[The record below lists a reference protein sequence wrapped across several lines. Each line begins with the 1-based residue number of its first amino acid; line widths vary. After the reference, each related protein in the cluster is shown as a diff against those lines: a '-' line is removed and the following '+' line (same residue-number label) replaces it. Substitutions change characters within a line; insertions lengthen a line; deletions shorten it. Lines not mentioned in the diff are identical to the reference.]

1 MEKRLDL
8 PSSSR
13 QIRKADLT
21 KRLIWITVVSCLLS
35 MHFGYNFWVSYSI
48 TVLQDNPY
56 NITIDGFSYQSE
68 AMVAIAIGVFPFGG
82 IFGATVSACLTD
94 RIGRKGTLLLA
105 NFLSLISALF
115 MASSHLIGPFE
126 YIIFARMYTGM
137 CAGMAS
143 TSVPLYLGE
152 ISPRS
157 RRGGVVMMPHFF
169 LILGVLLAQIL
180 ALKHLL
186 GTPKGWPT
194 LMGLAGVMPLS
205 QSVLLPFF
213 PESPRYILIQKKN
226 ERKAR
231 EALQMLRGKDDV
243 DDEIQELCQEDI
255 AEKADKRMSMLKLIK
270 KRNMRWHLITV
281 VVVMTAQQL
290 SGTNAVYFYSERI
303 FKSTVLKDEAIA
315 YVSIATTAVTSCST
329 FLGIYLVDSLG
340 RRVLLLMGYLA
351 CAIFLV
357 LTVMSMEL
365 QKSMEWMSYIT
376 GGLISA
382 FLLSHAFGPY
392 PIPYL
397 IVTELFLQSS
407 RSSAY
412 MIAGILEWLLNF
424 ITAVSYIHVARVLG
438 AFSILFYFPVCVCCF
453 VYIFN
458 VFPETKNR
466 TFVDIKRLMAIQTSK
481 KVKVKQA
488 ASK

>member
-1 MEKRLDL
+1 
-8 PSSSR
+8 
-13 QIRKADLT
+13 
-21 KRLIWITVVSCLLS
+21 
-35 MHFGYNFWVSYSI
+35 
-48 TVLQDNPY
+48 
-56 NITIDGFSYQSE
+56 
-68 AMVAIAIGVFPFGG
+68 
-82 IFGATVSACLTD
+82 
-94 RIGRKGTLLLA
+94 
-105 NFLSLISALF
+105 

-290 SGTNAVYFYSERI
+290 SGTNAVRNA
-303 FKSTVLKDEAIA
+303 KA
-315 YVSIATTAVTSCST
+315 
-329 FLGIYLVDSLG
+329 
-340 RRVLLLMGYLA
+340 
-351 CAIFLV
+351 
-357 LTVMSMEL
+357 
-365 QKSMEWMSYIT
+365 
-376 GGLISA
+376 
-382 FLLSHAFGPY
+382 P
-392 PIPYL
+392 
-397 IVTELFLQSS
+397 
-407 RSSAY
+407 
-412 MIAGILEWLLNF
+412 
-424 ITAVSYIHVARVLG
+424 
-438 AFSILFYFPVCVCCF
+438 
-453 VYIFN
+453 
-458 VFPETKNR
+458 
-466 TFVDIKRLMAIQTSK
+466 
-481 KVKVKQA
+481 KQ
-488 ASK
+488 